1 MAALYGCVVFLSAFL
16 LFLIQP
22 VFAKLILP
30 WFGGSAAVW
39 TVCLV
44 FFQTVLLG
52 GYVYAHVLTRWLRPR
67 GQALLHTALLAAA
80 ACSLPAM
87 PGDRWK
93 PVGGDDPAWRILT
106 VLTAVLGLPYFLLG
120 ATSPLV
126 QRWYARAAA
135 DARPYRLFAL
145 SNVAA
150 LAALMAY
157 PFWIEPRVA
166 TRTQDWWWSGGFVAF
181 AILCA
186 AAAWT
191 QRPETREVAT
201 EAAPAMG
208 RRLAW
213 IALAA
218 GGSAMLLAI
227 TNQLTENVAAV
238 PFLWI
243 LPLALYLATFILCF
257 EGRRFYQRG
266 PVLRLMAVALGSA
279 GYAIYDIQVSEAILV
294 AGPVFL
300 GTLFVCCFF
309 CHGELSR
316 LTPEAGN
323 LTAFYITI
331 ALGGALGAVFV
342 GLVAPA
348 VFSGVYELPFT
359 LAYVAGLAL
368 WATWRDGWS
377 QRMLWTVAAAAMALV
392 FAMQVNGYRKGSTIQ
407 MRSFYGALR
416 VVRTTRLGAEVRTLF
431 HGTVQHGSQYFAQGQ
446 RMVPTSY
453 YGLNSGVGLALRSFE
468 GAPKRVGVIGLGAGT
483 LAAFGRSGDDFHF
496 YEINPQV
503 WALAGS
509 YFSYL
514 RETRA
519 RTEVTL
525 GDGRL
530 ALEGERAPAFDVL
543 VVDAFSGDAIPVH
556 LLTREA
562 FALYFRHLTA
572 KGILAVHV
580 SNQYLDLAPVA
591 GQLAAL
597 DGWRAVL
604 VHTPKEDDRLESAAD
619 WVLITRD
626 EEFLQTP
633 EVALASREI
642 PEKTGLRPWT
652 DDYNNLFEVLR
663 PVLRMEGK
671 R

>member
-1 MAALYGCVVFLSAFL
+1 MPALYGCVVFLGAFL

-30 WFGGSAAVW
+30 WYGGSAAVW

-52 GYVYAHVLTRWLRPR
+52 GYVYAHLLTRWLRPR
-67 GQALLHTALLAAA
+67 GQAMLHTAFLAAA
-80 ACSLPAM
+80 VCLLPAM
-87 PGDRWK
+87 PGERWK

-106 VLTAVLGLPYFLLG
+106 VLTAVLGLPYFLLA

-126 QRWYARAAA
+126 QSWYARGAA

-145 SNVAA
+145 SNAAA
-150 LAALMAY
+150 LAALAAY
-157 PFWIEPRVA
+157 PFWIEPRLA
-166 TRTQDWWWSGGFVAF
+166 TRTQDWLWSGGFAAF

-186 AAAWT
+186 AAAWMP
-191 QRPETREVAT
+191 RRESGEQARA
-201 EAAPAMG
+201 AAPAMG

-218 GGSAMLLAI
+218 AGSAMLLAI

-243 LPLALYLATFILCF
+243 LPLALYLATFVLCF
-257 EGRRFYQRG
+257 EGGRFYRRG
-266 PVLRLMAVALGSA
+266 PTLRFMAVALGSA

-300 GTLFVCCFF
+300 GTLFICCMF

-316 LTPEAGN
+316 LKPEDGN
-323 LTAFYITI
+323 LTEFYLMI
-331 ALGGALGAVFV
+331 ALGGAAGAVCV
-342 GLVAPA
+342 GLVAPV
-348 VFSGVYELPFT
+348 VFSGVYELP
-359 LAYVAGLAL
+359 LALACVAGLAL

-377 QRMLWTVAAAAMALV
+377 QRMLWTVATAAMALV
-392 FAMQVNGYRKGSTIQ
+392 LAMQVSGYRKGSMIQ

-416 VVRTTRLGAEVRTLF
+416 VVRTTRLGSEVRTLF
-431 HGTVQHGSQYFAQGQ
+431 HGTVQHGSQYFAHGE

-453 YGLNSGVGLALRSFE
+453 YGLNSGVGLALRSFD

-483 LAAFGRSGDDFHF
+483 LAAYGQAGDDFHF

-503 WALAGS
+503 LALANS
-509 YFSYL
+509 FFSYL

-530 ALEGERAPAFDVL
+530 ALEGERAPAFEVL

-572 KGILAVHV
+572 RGILAIHV

-604 VHTPKEDDRLESAAD
+604 IRTPKDEDLLLTAAD
-619 WVLITRD
+619 WVLVTRN
-626 EEFLQTP
+626 EEFLETP
-633 EVALASREI
+633 DVVIASREI
-642 PEKTGLRPWT
+642 PNNAGLRPWT
-652 DDYNNLFEVLR
+652 DDYNNLFEALR
-663 PVLRMEGK
+663 PMLRMEGK